1 MNSEMD
7 PHTQNIAEEEYPAN
21 QEIKSI
27 EINLQLIKQFFVN
40 TIAMYEFM
48 VKTFCSTCNIVESEE
63 FINLHRNLIEFENIF
78 KIFDVSFNRTLLT
91 NIVRKSKIPGYI
103 TNDNKEP
110 EENESQAK
118 IHCFVSS
125 CNNFYLSEEGA
136 KIHFIKNHCIRGDLF
151 EPIIQDNANQTI
163 DFSSLQKDEEG
174 RFMCEIDDCSYVS
187 NDRSNFKVHM
197 KRHSNTRQYV
207 CICSKKFYTRDPL
220 IIHFIRL
227 HMKEVDWS
235 LAHTDMRALRKTIR
249 RLINHKYSDCTSN
262 DQMSD
267 SDSDLNGPQNINETE
282 LNDYITQAICSSKP
296 PVESVPMNPLA
307 NIISDDDN
315 QRNEFNI
322 CLNLKDNFFT
332 DCVTFKTEGVDE
344 EIEIIN
350 TNGTSFKTL
359 TVPKTRDKIIKKEI
373 PQRHRKYKCPHKYCS
388 QEFFTQKNLLIHL
401 KASHDPNNPILCTE
415 PGCSARFKSAALLAQ
430 HKKRHQVQYS
440 CSLCPYK
447 THLAALMTRHNRQHA
462 GEPLHHECSICNT
475 KFEYLGALRTH
486 LERIHNLKEP
496 LQCEFANCDKRFK
509 TIIGMKKH
517 VREFHY
523 KMKQE
528 ISCDWPDC
536 NAVFSNKSAL
546 SNHMRIHTNERPY
559 QCTWQD
565 CGKWFRLKETLK
577 RHTKLHQGYRPHVCP
592 FDNCTLTFVTKR
604 SLKLH
609 IEKGHL
615 KNTSNM
621 KTRSNAK
628 IDQEPLSEDECVF
641 TKMV

>member
-1 MNSEMD
+1 MNSEID
-7 PHTQNIAEEEYPAN
+7 PTQNITDEDFQN
-21 QEIKSI
+21 TQEIKSI
-27 EINLQLIKQFFVN
+27 EINLQLIKQFFIN
-40 TIAMYEFM
+40 TISIYELI
-48 VKTFCSTCNIVESEE
+48 VKKFCSSCNIIESEE

-78 KIFDVSFNRTLLT
+78 KVFDVAFNRTLLT
-91 NIVRKSKIPGYI
+91 NIVKKGKISYKINEAGEFEES
-103 TNDNKEP
+103 EP
-110 EENESQAK
+110 TK
-118 IHCFVSS
+118 IQCYVNS
-125 CNNFYLSEEGA
+125 CNHFYLTEEGA
-136 KIHFIKNHCIRGDLF
+136 KVHFIKSHCKKGDIF
-151 EPIIQDNANQTI
+151 DPVEDESGNQNGNI
-163 DFSSLQKDEEG
+163 DFSVLRKDEEG
-174 RFMCEIDDCSYVS
+174 RFMCEINDCNYVS

-197 KRHSNTRQYV
+197 KRHSNSRQYV

-220 IIHFIRL
+220 IIHYVRL

-235 LAHTDMRALRKTIR
+235 LANTDIRSLRKTIR
-249 RLINHKYSDCTSN
+249 RLINHKYVDYTSN
-262 DQMSD
+262 DQISD
-267 SDSDLNGPQNINETE
+267 CDSDLNGPLNYSDSE
-282 LNDYITQAICSSKP
+282 LNDYITQAICSKSQSNIESSDSM
-296 PVESVPMNPLA
+296 VENVTNE
-307 NIISDDDN
+307 DN
-315 QRNEFNI
+315 QKNEFNI

-332 DCVTFKTEGVDE
+332 DCVTFKTEGIDE
-344 EIEIIN
+344 EIEEIIS
-350 TNGTSFKTL
+350 TNDTSFKTIAMSN
-359 TVPKTRDKIIKKEI
+359 TRDKIIKKEI
-373 PQRHRKYKCPHKYCS
+373 PQRHRKYKCPHKNCN

-415 PGCSARFKSAALLAQ
+415 PGCTSRFKSAALLAQ

-462 GEPLHHECSICNT
+462 GEPLHHECYICKT
-475 KFEYLGALRTH
+475 KFEYLGSLRTH
-486 LERIHNLKEP
+486 LQKVHNQKEP
-496 LQCEFANCDKRFK
+496 LKCEFADCEKRFK

-517 VREFHY
+517 VREVHY
-523 KMKQE
+523 KMKPE
-528 ISCDWPDC
+528 ISCDWPEC

-615 KNTSNM
+615 KNTNM
-621 KTRSNAK
+621 KTRSSSK
-628 IDQEPLSEDECVF
+628 MDEPPSEDECIF
-641 TKMV
+641 ELN